1 MESFRLPEH
10 VHAPENRSRRTRRLT
25 ARHLTRS
32 PGTTAS
38 RDVAVRTSGPPTVD
52 PAATGTPGV
61 PVAVL
66 AGNDLRF
73 GDVPVDD
80 RTAPSTSSIT
90 LRLTNQA
97 SCPLCDLRLTSLAVS
112 GPHAGDFVVGA
123 PALPATIGAGDHLDL
138 TVAFNPAADGARTA
152 TLTVGTDDP
161 ATASQ
166 DVALSATGLLSGI
179 WALPDPVIFDPTV
192 ITPACGV
199 SCGTTRDVRI
209 SNTGQAELIVDG
221 LGFSHPAYTGPGAT
235 DPPARIAPNG
245 FFDEPVTFTPTAIDR
260 SVTVG
265 TLSTTQTVNLAPNE
279 LKTLVVTVG

>member
-1 MESFRLPEH
+1 M
-10 VHAPENRSRRTRRLT
+10 
-25 ARHLTRS
+25 
-32 PGTTAS
+32 
-38 RDVAVRTSGPPTVD
+38 
-52 PAATGTPGV
+52 
-61 PVAVL
+61 L

-80 RTAPSTSSIT
+80 RNAPSTSSIT

-123 PALPATIGAGDHLDL
+123 PALP
-138 TVAFNPAADGARTA
+138 A